1 MKKYI
6 MPEISEEKINLN
18 DAILA
23 SFGPGDDWDP
33 ADHTVGI
40 GDIL

>member
-23 SFGPGDDWDP
+23 SIGSPDGWEDP
-33 ADHTVGI
+33 AYSVGM

>member
-23 SFGPGDDWDP
+23 SIGPDGWEDP
-33 ADHTVGI
+33 SETVGI
-40 GDIL
+40 GSIL

>member
-1 MKKYI
+1 MKKYE
-6 MPEISEEKINLN
+6 MPEILEEVISFE

-40 GDIL
+40 GGIL